1 MANIR
6 VYELSKELGIS
17 NKEVIDIA
25 KRIGIS
31 IRSHTS
37 SISDEEANR
46 IKERVKSKDSPQTL
60 DGEEKKVKEEVRVF
74 RSETGEE
81 VVERRRGRNVIIR
94 KKRRQEQEEA
104 ETETVEEVKAE
115 GEKVEEI
122 VDEER
127 EISAKEET
135 VESPQPV
142 VEEGVEPEGQ
152 IEHEEAEF
160 RELNALG
167 ESVVEESSFEKP
179 AGVVEEE
186 KLVESEKTISVS
198 SEETREEKLQESFS
212 IEEAKPKKDK
222 PSVLVETKEEAEE
235 EEEGRRKEEGKKVRK
250 KGQKV
255 KPKREE
261 IIDEETLE
269 ELRRAFRTKLP
280 GRRRE
285 YLVEDRRSQ
294 RSKTEAPS
302 QQRRSEDVRRHFTAR
317 REGRGTSQQQLA
329 DESAQVIPFPVK
341 PSKRTIKIG
350 ESITVG
356 ELAKRMGVKA
366 SEVIK
371 KLMSLGVMAT
381 VNQSIDHETATIVA
395 SEFGFDVTVD
405 VFEERE
411 LLEEQEQDTPDK
423 LLPRPPVVTV
433 MGHVDHGKTTL
444 LDAIRHTNV
453 VEKEAGGI
461 TQHIGSYSVDVDGRK
476 VVFIDTPGHEAFT
489 AMRARGAQVT
499 DVVVLV
505 VAADDGVMPQTI
517 EAINHARAAGVPIVV
532 AINKVDK
539 PEANPDKVKR
549 QLSEIG
555 LIPEEWGGDTLFAE
569 VSAKRKTGIKELL
582 ELILLQADILELK
595 ANPYKRARGVV
606 IEAKLDK
613 GRGPVATVIVKEG
626 TLRVGDYVVA
636 GTTYGRVRALIDDR
650 GNRVEEVGPS
660 MPAEIM
666 GLSGVPTAGE
676 QFYVVK
682 DEKTA
687 KEIAS
692 YRETRERQKIAARE
706 RKLSLE
712 DLFKSLE
719 KGEIKELPLIIKADV
734 QGSVEALKE
743 AITKLSTDKCRVKIV
758 HAGVGAV
765 NETDI
770 ALASASNAVVVGFN
784 VRPDPKA
791 LEAAEREQVSL
802 ELHTIIYDVVDRI
815 KKAMEGLLE
824 PVIKEKVVGHAEVKA
839 TFHISKVGTIAGC
852 LVTDGKV
859 VRGYNVRVI
868 RDGVV
873 VFEGKCASLKRF
885 KEDVKEVQS
894 GYECG
899 IGIQD
904 FNDIKVGD
912 RLEFYT
918 FEEVKQ
924 EL

>member
-46 IKERVKSKDSPQTL
+46 IKERVKSKGSPQTL

-104 ETETVEEVKAE
+104 ETETVEEAKTE
-115 GEKVEEI
+115 GEKAEET

-127 EISAKEET
+127 QISAREET
-135 VESPQPV
+135 VESPPV
-142 VEEGVEPEGQ
+142 GEEVEPEGQ
-152 IEHEEAEF
+152 IEHEEAEY
-160 RELNALG
+160 RELKTLG
-167 ESVVEESSFEKP
+167 ESVAEEAPSEKP
-179 AGVVEEE
+179 VDVVDEE
-186 KLVESEKTISVS
+186 KSVEPEKTVSVS
-198 SEETREEKLQESFS
+198 SKEDQEEKLQESFS

-294 RSKTEAPS
+294 RSKTEVPS
-302 QQRRSEDVRRHFTAR
+302 QQRRGEDVKRHFTAR
-317 REGRGTSQQQLA
+317 KEGRVASQQQVA

-423 LLPRPPVVTV
+423 LVPRPPVVTV

-461 TQHIGSYSVDVDGRK
+461 TQHIGAYSVDVDGRK

-595 ANPYKRARGVV
+595 ANPYKRAKGVV

-692 YRETRERQKIAARE
+692 YRETKERQKIAARE

-873 VFEGKCASLKRF
+873 VFDGKCASLKRF